1 MYAQER
7 NMDHATRKSS
17 CLQFA
22 DKSVK
27 LCRIIFEGFLLDIS
41 LHGIFLRRNLGRGEI
56 EYYVLAVIVM
66 QN

>member
-22 DKSVK
+22 DNSVK
-27 LCRIIFEGFLLDIS
+27 LCRIMFEVFLPQIS
-41 LHGIFLRRNLGRGEI
+41 VHGIFLKRNLGRGEI
-56 EYYVLAVIVM
+56 ECCVLALIVM
-66 QN
+66 QA

>member
-22 DKSVK
+22 DNSVK
-27 LCRIIFEGFLLDIS
+27 LCRITFEGVVPDIS
-41 LHGIFLRRNLGRGEI
+41 LHGNWGRDEI
-56 EYYVLAVIVM
+56 EYCVLALIVM

>member
-22 DKSVK
+22 DNSVK
-27 LCRIIFEGFLLDIS
+27 LCRIMFEVFLPDIS
-41 LHGIFLRRNLGRGEI
+41 LHGILLRKKLGRGEI
-56 EYYVLAVIVM
+56 EYCVLALIVM

>member
-22 DKSVK
+22 DNSVK
-27 LCRIIFEGFLLDIS
+27 LCRIMFEGFLPDIS

-56 EYYVLAVIVM
+56 EHCMLALIVL

>member
-22 DKSVK
+22 DNSVK
-27 LCRIIFEGFLLDIS
+27 LCRIMFEGFLPDIS

-56 EYYVLAVIVM
+56 EYCVLALIVM

>member
-22 DKSVK
+22 DNSVN
-27 LCRIIFEGFLLDIS
+27 LCRTMFEGFLLDIS
-41 LHGIFLRRNLGRGEI
+41 LNGNLGRGEI
-56 EYYVLAVIVM
+56 ECCVLALIVM
-66 QN
+66 QT